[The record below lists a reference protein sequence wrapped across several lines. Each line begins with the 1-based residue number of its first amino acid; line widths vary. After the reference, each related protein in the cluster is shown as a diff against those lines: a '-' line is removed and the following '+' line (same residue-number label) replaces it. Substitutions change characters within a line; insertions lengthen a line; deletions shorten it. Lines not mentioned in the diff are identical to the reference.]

1 MNYSGQ
7 GLALTEKFEGD
18 ELTPYQDV
26 AGVWTDGYG
35 NTHNV
40 QPGVPITETQ
50 SILDLR
56 NNVSDAIAAVNSLV
70 SVEVTQSE
78 FDALVDFT
86 FNEGSGRLAG
96 STLLRK
102 LNAGD
107 YQGAAAEFPKW
118 DLCAGQV
125 SPGLQARRAADQ
137 ALFLQGVQNDS
148 PTT

>member
-18 ELTPYQDV
+18 RLTPYQDG

-40 QPGVPITETQ
+40 QPGVSITETQ

-56 NNVSDAIAAVNSLV
+56 NNVSDAIATVNSLV
-70 SVEVTQSE
+70 NVEVTQPE
-78 FDALVDFT
+78 FDALVDFVY
-86 FNEGSGRLAG
+86 NEGSGHFASSTMLA
-96 STLLRK
+96 K

-107 YQGAAAEFPKW
+107 YTGAALEFPRW
-118 DLCAGQV
+118 NLVAGSV
-125 SPGLQARRAADQ
+125 SPGLQARRAAEQ
-137 ALFLQGVQNDS
+137 SLFDSGVQNDS
-148 PTT
+148 PAN